1 MSGGTNLRGPQ
12 AIHPS
17 MDIGYSNPSKQQDSI
32 YSDNSMHIHSGNKT
46 YDSIIQDSPSALLPN
61 QGTVNTDAFTQMT
74 QQKYLFPA
82 EQITNRDWFV
92 ELQKP
97 LNITVADIRRD
108 FTKFVKD
115 FPV

>member
-1 MSGGTNLRGPQ
+1 
-12 AIHPS
+12 
-17 MDIGYSNPSKQQDSI
+17 
-32 YSDNSMHIHSGNKT
+32 
-46 YDSIIQDSPSALLPN
+46 
-61 QGTVNTDAFTQMT
+61 MT

-115 FPV
+115 FPVQIIPHQSDEELQERNLRHKASMMAAIRKNPRIPNQRRTREPNDLGDLTALAMDRVNNSLAQTS

>member
-1 MSGGTNLRGPQ
+1 MSGGTNLRGAQ
-12 AIHPS
+12 AMHPS

-32 YSDNSMHIHSGNKT
+32 YSDNSMHIQSGRN